1 MIPASKQVLF
11 LPFPHSGS
19 QPGCPCCSSA
29 FTYTYASYLP
39 FSTTTSAATELHDL
53 ITQIADIC
61 FDTLSLSLTKFC
73 FKSMHCL
80 SFFYLELLDIME
92 QAKVIN
98 VNAVSISIA
107 KRSEFMLWRQICN
120 HPTKV
125 PYSMGSKPLT
135 NKGSWPCQG
144 QSRQLG
150 SDIGQAPP
158 VHSGLSWFAGFPRL
172 QIAVVVSAAYAF
184 GMFSNTF

>member
-1 MIPASKQVLF
+1 VIPASKQVLF
-11 LPFPHSGS
+11 LPFPH
-19 QPGCPCCSSA
+19 SSA

-150 SDIGQAPP
+150 SDIGHGPSCPQWTLL
-158 VHSGLSWFAGFPRL
+158 VCWLSWTSDCSSCFCCLCFWN
-172 QIAVVVSAAYAF
+172 VF
-184 GMFSNTF
+184 K